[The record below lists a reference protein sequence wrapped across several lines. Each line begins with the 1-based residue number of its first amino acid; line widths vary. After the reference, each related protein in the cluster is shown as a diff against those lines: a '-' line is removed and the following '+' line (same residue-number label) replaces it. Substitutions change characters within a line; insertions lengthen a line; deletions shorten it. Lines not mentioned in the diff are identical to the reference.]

1 MYIAN
6 TMKTDIVTITPEIAA
21 EILPKNV
28 RNRNIS
34 AQQLNKVRHAL
45 TSGQWKL
52 NGEAIKIAK
61 DGTLLDGQHRLTA
74 CVQTGI
80 PFQTLLIYGLDKD
93 TQDTMDTG
101 KSRGPADVLSIN
113 GYKNSALLAA
123 ITLGIIRSEKWNMR
137 TAFTTGGNYPVTARE
152 ILHRVQEEPTIT
164 ELCSVAQAVRKAGL
178 AGKISGVLYHR
189 FAEIDKQDADYFFA
203 RLSEG
208 DGLERGNPILT
219 LREHL
224 FSLKNANHGTL
235 NPVFVSAI
243 VIKAWN
249 KFRRGEQ
256 CFQLRF
262 KTGGANPEK
271 YPVIE

>member
-1 MYIAN
+1 MYLAN

-34 AQQLNKVRHAL
+34 PSQLNKVRHAL

-80 PFQTLLIYGLDKD
+80 PFQTLIIYGLDKD

-101 KSRGPADVLSIN
+101 KSRGPADVLSIA

-123 ITLGIIRSEKWNMR
+123 ITLGIIRSETWNMR
-137 TAFTTGGNYPVTARE
+137 TAFVNGGNYPVTARE

-164 ELCSVAQAVRKAGL
+164 ELCSVAQTVRKAGL
-178 AGKISGVLYHR
+178 AGKISGVLYYR

-224 FSLKNANHGTL
+224 FSLKNSNHGAL